1 MDTPPLTRLTMPSV
15 PPPPYT
21 PEYIHPQSPSADR
34 VPDRLVPDLSRLEL
48 RLVASTAVSQTCY
61 ECSCVLDNQFLLLGH
76 AVHGIQVIHLPT
88 ESKPKPLIRI
98 RARDMLVLES
108 CRTLLIIAGRYKQVR
123 CYSLDAILKL
133 CCTTIGLNSSFF
145 PAEKAIPTVDA
156 WQNSSTTLK
165 KPSNNI
171 SRMNIIRNS
180 ISSDNLGCSD
190 GLLECYYK
198 FPDSKDALGLYAYH
212 TRTSVFVTVLH
223 KNELAIW
230 QRKQG
235 DQLELFSRLKNYWLP
250 KKPVSISFADDRSS
264 LRLILPVFPSEASV
278 IDLRDNRV
286 YMFEIKEQV
295 EELYKT
301 GWQREQLNISTS
313 TTSHNNTN
321 HSPRS
326 PTIPLSFMRPSNP
339 TPCPLI
345 QWSSLVQLPFYPDNL
360 PATSVTT
367 EYSIPPTYATVVSTA
382 PSESPDP
389 VVLPSTSAPRLFFA
403 TLGKQSF
410 ILDISGGL
418 FSTQSWVWQDEPEHI
433 EFMELEANDWCA
445 VGFCRESVDV
455 VHLKTG
461 QRAQPVMAG
470 LPIRYLGKW
479 EYSAD
484 KIHSQSKTSL
494 KGLFWSCSSKDKV
507 LVYMLR
513 ANQ

>member
-1 MDTPPLTRLTMPSV
+1 
-15 PPPPYT
+15 
-21 PEYIHPQSPSADR
+21 
-34 VPDRLVPDLSRLEL
+34 
-48 RLVASTAVSQTCY
+48 
-61 ECSCVLDNQFLLLGH
+61 
-76 AVHGIQVIHLPT
+76 
-88 ESKPKPLIRI
+88 
-98 RARDMLVLES
+98 
-108 CRTLLIIAGRYKQVR
+108 
-123 CYSLDAILKL
+123 
-133 CCTTIGLNSSFF
+133 
-145 PAEKAIPTVDA
+145 
-156 WQNSSTTLK
+156 
-165 KPSNNI
+165 
-171 SRMNIIRNS
+171 MNIIRNS
-180 ISSDNLGCSD
+180 ISSDNLSCTD

-198 FPDSKDALGLYAYH
+198 FPDSKDALGLYSYH

-235 DQLELFSRLKNYWLP
+235 DQLELFGRLKNYWLP

-286 YMFEIKEQV
+286 YMFELKEQV
-295 EELYKT
+295 EELYKS
-301 GWQREQLNISTS
+301 GWQREQLNNAAGNSSTS
-313 TTSHNNTN
+313 SSNYSSNN

-326 PTIPLSFMRPSNP
+326 PTLPLSFMRPSNP

-345 QWSSLVQLPFYPDNL
+345 QWTSLIQLPFYPDHL

-367 EYSIPPTYATVVSTA
+367 DYSIPPSYATVVSTA

-410 ILDISGGL
+410 ILDLSGAL

-433 EFMELEANDWCA
+433 EFIELVTSDWCA
-445 VGFCRESVDV
+445 VGFCRESVEV

-479 EYSAD
+479 EYSPD
-484 KIHSQSKTSL
+484 KIHSQSKTTL
-494 KGLFWSCSSKDKV
+494 KGLFWSCNSKDKV